1 MVELVLDG
9 PGKNALGTALLT
21 DLLAQLDAAEGHAI
35 LLRGNNGALSAGVN
49 LKEIATLDDA
59 QMAHFLELLD
69 TLTERLYTWPRPTVA
84 VVDGH
89 AIAGGAILMLAC
101 DVRIAAPSPRIRIG
115 LTEVAVG
122 VLFPPAVWAMV
133 KKRLPADSLDHVIL
147 SAGLFSPE
155 QALQVGL
162 VDALADD
169 ALAAGQKQLAIMER
183 YDASTYATT
192 KQMLRGGVMDVSDA
206 DKQAFVDNVVPV
218 WTSDA
223 LRQRL
228 VAFLKK

>member
-21 DLLAQLDAAEGHAI
+21 DLLAQLDAAEGQAI

-49 LKEIATLDDA
+49 LKEIATLDNA

-89 AIAGGAILMLAC
+89 AIAGGAILMMAC
-101 DVRIAAPSPRIRIG
+101 DVRIAAPNPRIRIG

-133 KKRLPADSLDHVIL
+133 QKRLPADSLDHVIL

-169 ALAAGQKQLAIMER
+169 ALAAGQKQLATLER

-192 KQMLRGGVMDVSDA
+192 KRMLRGGVMDVSDA
-206 DKQAFVDNVVPV
+206 AKQAFVDEVVPV